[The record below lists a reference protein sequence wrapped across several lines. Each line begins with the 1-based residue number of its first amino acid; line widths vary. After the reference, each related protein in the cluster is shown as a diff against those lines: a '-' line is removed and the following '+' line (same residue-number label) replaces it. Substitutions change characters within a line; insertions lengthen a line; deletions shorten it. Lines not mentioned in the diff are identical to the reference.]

1 MKLLFLPPGGEE
13 SWTESDAFSNRWFS
27 NEYGDSLAEKLVIVM
42 PRTDIEGS
50 TLKEED
56 FRWREIF
63 RAGCRIRSSQPGGKL
78 KAWRIIH
85 KYGDEI
91 APGLGVFRFR
101 ESKSPC
107 LFWLSSDESLIETQ
121 ARLADLLPKIA
132 AYWHMVQGRGLLHAA
147 GIINKGQAYLFAGP
161 SGAGKSTV
169 SALSLAC
176 GHQIIHD
183 DHIVVYKGGKGIW
196 LVSNTFHSFHDIP
209 IKAVLFLVQDT
220 VDRLI
225 PLKSTATAIR
235 LLDGLREHGRYVLYR
250 EALSKAFSTTAEIA
264 RLVPGFE
271 LHFRKSPEFWN
282 RIDEQFP
289 D

>member
-1 MKLLFLPPGGEE
+1 MKIYFLPPGGEA
-13 SWTESDAFSNRWFS
+13 SWTELDAFSNLWFA
-27 NEYGDSLAEKLVIVM
+27 NEYGDLLAEKLVIVM
-42 PRTDIEGS
+42 PRADIEES
-50 TLKEED
+50 KLKEED

-63 RAGCRIRSSQPGGKL
+63 RACCRIKSSQPGGRL
-78 KAWRIIH
+78 KAWRVIH

-101 ESKSPC
+101 ESKPPC
-107 LFWLSSDESLIETQ
+107 LFWLSSDEDMIETQ
-121 ARLADLLPKIA
+121 ARLADLLPKIS
-132 AYWHMVQGRGLLHAA
+132 AYWHIERGRGLLHAA
-147 GIINKGQAYLFAGP
+147 GIIHKGQAYLFAGA

-169 SALSLAC
+169 SALSRDC

-183 DHIVVYKGGKGIW
+183 DHLVVYQEEKGPW
-196 LVSNTFHSFHDIP
+196 LVSNTLHSFHDIP

-225 PLKSTATAIR
+225 PLKSTTTALR
-235 LLDGLREHGRYVLYR
+235 LLDGLREHGHYVLFK
-250 EALSKAFSTTAEIA
+250 EALRKAFATMAEMA
-264 RLVPGFE
+264 RNVPGFE
-271 LHFRKSPEFWN
+271 LHFRKSPDFWN